1 MKTLVLFTWNMNRQN
16 PYYVNKKEQFLV
28 HLPFRVSM
36 VIPYNTKKMAKFF
49 NVYKTCTKNEI
60 AFGYHEP
67 QKYKDADIIGTVRKT
82 TECLRIDSTCVSGCK
97 RVEQTRGHAQKR
109 KRWRKYFRKTLL

>member
-1 MKTLVLFTWNMNRQN
+1 MKLL
-16 PYYVNKKEQFLV
+16 L
-28 HLPFRVSM
+28 
-36 VIPYNTKKMAKFF
+36 A
-49 NVYKTCTKNEI
+49 
-60 AFGYHEP
+60 YHEP

-82 TECLRIDSTCVSGCK
+82 IECLRIDSTCVSGCK